1 MKQFEMFVDEKVTTW
16 RRNHVVVDAE
26 NEKDAASQILEGNE
40 ELLDSEILYE
50 FEEAMTPEDNNGFHT
65 LEIRNDKDEMIYSNS
80 DK

>member
-26 NEKDAASQILEGNE
+26 DEKDAANQILEGNE

>member
-1 MKQFEMFVDEKVTTW
+1 MFVDEKVTTW

-26 NEKDAASQILEGNE
+26 DEKDAANQILEGNE

>member
-26 NEKDAASQILEGNE
+26 NEKDAANQILEGNE